1 MHPSGGV
8 VIGGAERLLKTRWR
22 TKRPWCHDLAM
33 PITLTTVLCV
43 AALLIALSLM
53 LKVIRK
59 AAGLLLI
66 ILGIMACMTGI
77 GLLFG
82 VPLIFVGGILIFL

>member
-1 MHPSGGV
+1 
-8 VIGGAERLLKTRWR
+8 
-22 TKRPWCHDLAM
+22 M

>member
-1 MHPSGGV
+1 MP
-8 VIGGAERLLKTRWR
+8 
-22 TKRPWCHDLAM
+22 M

-43 AALLIALSLM
+43 AALLIVISLM
-53 LKVIRK
+53 LKVIRR

-77 GLLFG
+77 GLVVG
-82 VPLIFVGGILIFL
+82 IPLIFIGGILIFL